1 MAWLNLF
8 ISNVSTRTLY
18 AAELYKL
25 YFQAGY
31 LQSTRMIGHFD
42 TITSTVLGIFPAL
55 PLDWDNLFTY
65 HVIYIFDDNNFWLQ
79 FFKVLVNVFHFF
91 RQWYSIKRWM
101 LLYPYQAYFIFY
113 FNVSNKLYILVQYD
127 PVWIS
132 LNKSVWFKRL
142 IYQYYAIR
150 SLFSLTSNW
159 LYGFCSQKNLCLLMK
174 SESHTLCDKCLPYLF
189 FVLCNYRIISFDYIS
204 SVPYLLHFNELI
216 ESYPLKI
223 CHLYFLFC
231 VLMKWQRY
239 ILFVCSPNVNF
250 EFYLNY
256 RFIIFNDLPS
266 VPYFLCFDEITGL
279 YPLMT
284 FHPYFYSCVLIIL

>member
-42 TITSTVLGIFPAL
+42 TITSRVLGIFPAL

-65 HVIYIFDDNNFWLQ
+65 HVIYIFDDNNFWLE

-150 SLFSLTSNW
+150 SLLSLTSNW
-159 LYGFCSQKNLCLLMK
+159 LYSFCSQKNYVFLWNQRVILFVINVFRTFFLCYV
-174 SESHTLCDKCLPYLF
+174 T
-189 FVLCNYRIISFDYIS
+189 IG
-204 SVPYLLHFNELI
+204 
-216 ESYPLKI
+216 SYPL
-223 CHLYFLFC
+223 
-231 VLMKWQRY
+231 
-239 ILFVCSPNVNF
+239 
-250 EFYLNY
+250 
-256 RFIIFNDLPS
+256 II
-266 VPYFLCFDEITGL
+266 
-279 YPLMT
+279 
-284 FHPYFYSCVLIIL
+284 FHPYLTCYILMNL